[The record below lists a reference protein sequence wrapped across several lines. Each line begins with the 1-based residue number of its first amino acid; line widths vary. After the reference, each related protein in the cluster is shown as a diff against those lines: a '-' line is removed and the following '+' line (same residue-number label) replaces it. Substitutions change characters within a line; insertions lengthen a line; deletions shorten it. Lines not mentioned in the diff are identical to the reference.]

1 MVYDLVAIGNPV
13 YDIIH
18 TPHVSPE
25 GRVLSGCSTNACLA
39 AAKLG
44 MKNVTLI
51 GCIGKDFYDR
61 FIDDLRKHGVD
72 SPKAKIS
79 KETGGFKLVYDISGD
94 RTLEVLGVAGK
105 ITKKDIPDEC
115 LDARYILLGPI
126 LQEIDLNLISF
137 LNETTDSKVFLDPQG
152 LVRKISPDK
161 QIIYQTRKEN
171 LRKIIGMVD
180 FVKPNEHESRVITRS
195 SDPFVSTEIL
205 VEWGAKV
212 GITTLAERGSVVFD
226 GERTVKVPAY
236 ETLAIDPTGAG
247 DVYGGA
253 FIYEYSRT
261 GNVVSSCFFASAA
274 ASIKVEHCGPD
285 FPLNEEEVRRRVSL
299 LEKSR

>member
-51 GCIGKDFYDR
+51 GCIGKNFYNR
-61 FIDDLRKHGVD
+61 FIDDLRKYGVD

-79 KETGGFKLVYDISGD
+79 KETGGFKLVYDVSGN

-115 LDARYILLGPI
+115 LDTRYILLGPI

-137 LNETTDSKVFLDPQG
+137 LRETTDSRVFLDPQG

-161 QIIYQTRKEN
+161 QIVYQTRKEN

-180 FVKPNEHESRVITRS
+180 FVKPNEHESRVITES
-195 SDPFVSTEIL
+195 SEPFVSTEIL
-205 VEWGAKV
+205 VKWGAKV
-212 GITTLAERGSVVFD
+212 GITTLAEKGSVVFD
-226 GERTVKVPAY
+226 GKRIVKIPAY

-247 DVYGGA
+247 DVYAGA

-274 ASIKVEHCGPD
+274 ASIKVEHSGPD
-285 FPLNEEEVRRRVSL
+285 FPMDEKEVKRRVLL
-299 LEKSR
+299 LEKSV